1 MAQESFVKYDFGK
14 KCVCVGRVSTAS
26 QSQTAQIRDLEDF
39 AKKLGYEEVKLPKR
53 VMKRS
58 DADEFVSVLYTLLDG
73 VYYKDN
79 DDKTVS
85 ATNIGSVSE
94 NDGHYSVSQFYFSK
108 NRYFCQQMN
117 FSKPF
122 VSLILFTFSLFYL

>member
-1 MAQESFVKYDFGK
+1 MINENDFQKFSNKLDSYVEKYK
-14 KCVCVGRVSTAS
+14 EKRTEKYPEVE
-26 QSQTAQIRDLEDF
+26 I
-39 AKKLGYEEVKLPKR
+39 GYEEVKLPKR

-79 DDKTVS
+79 DDKTGS

-94 NDGHYSVSQFYFSK
+94 NDGHYSVLASG
-108 NRYFCQQMN
+108 N
-117 FSKPF
+117 
-122 VSLILFTFSLFYL
+122 SLEA